1 MTLSLALAGNPN
13 VGKTALFNALTGLAL
28 TTGNYPGVTV
38 ERRHGTLTL
47 GGTAFKI
54 VDLPGCYSLAARSP
68 DEIIVAD
75 ILLGQY
81 QEEAIDG
88 IIAVAD
94 ASTLERNLYLVSQLL
109 ELGKPMIIA
118 LNMMDIAARRGI
130 IIDCGILAQHV
141 GTPVVPVCAHKG
153 HGIAKLKEE
162 MLNLAQ
168 GRIPPPPQHDTAP
181 YSITQAAA
189 NFSQCLSQYS
199 GQLGR
204 DIPSMEAFRILV
216 DAGGHSERRLIQS
229 LGVEA
234 HPILQRFREQ
244 ARDPGNPRHFRRRR
258 RFRHRND
265 QFDPPDSLES
275 LATLETQNRYAW
287 VEKVTQASVSHPAN
301 PPSPASD
308 VLDKVLT
315 HRVFG
320 SLFFFLIMFLMF
332 EAIYT
337 GALPAMHGIEAIIGG
352 LGELAN
358 QRLPENMFRSLLVDG
373 IISGVGSVL
382 MFLPQ
387 IALLSL
393 FIAILEDCGYMSRA
407 AFLMDKLM
415 SWCGLSG
422 HSFIPMLTCFAC
434 AVPGILAA
442 RTVHDRRDRFTTILV
457 APLMSCSAR
466 LLIYTILIAALIPEK
481 RLFGGF
487 IGLQALTLFAMY
499 LLGILLAGPIAWLL
513 KKNVLRGETP
523 PFLLEMPSYKRPQA
537 SIVFKKVLRECF
549 DFLGRAGTLIFS
561 VTVIIW
567 ALAYFPR
574 SETLAQQFHAQYT
587 AIEESMPAG
596 SERSTALL
604 TLKHQQGSAYL
615 KNSFL
620 GRAGQVI
627 EPVFHPLG
635 WDWRIATAVIA
646 SFPAREIFIA
656 TLGALL
662 HLESEGDSENYDVLT
677 EKLPAIRRIDGSLL
691 FTLPVTLSVMV
702 FMALSCQCA
711 ATLFT
716 IHRET
721 NQWRWPIFTFVYM
734 TLLAYAAAFFTY
746 HGTLWML

>member
-1 MTLSLALAGNPN
+1 MNLSLALVGNPN
-13 VGKTALFNALTGLAL
+13 VGKTALFNALTGLSL

-47 GGTAFKI
+47 EDTTFEI
-54 VDLPGCYSLAARSP
+54 IDLPGCYSLAARSP

-81 QEEAIDG
+81 QEEAIEG
-88 IIAVAD
+88 IIAVVD

-130 IIDCGILAQHV
+130 IIDCEILARHV

-153 HGIAKLKEE
+153 HGIPKLKED
-162 MLNLAQ
+162 LLRLAQ
-168 GRIPPPPQHDTAP
+168 GKIPPPPRHNIAP
-181 YSITQAAA
+181 SSITLAAA
-189 NFSQCLSQYS
+189 EFSRCLSQYS

-204 DIPSMEAFRILV
+204 YIPSMEAFRILV
-216 DAGGHSERRLIQS
+216 DVGGHSEQRLIQS
-229 LGVEA
+229 LGNEA
-234 HPILQRFREQ
+234 RPFLKRFREQ
-244 ARDPGNPRHFRRRR
+244 AWDTGSARHFRRRR
-258 RFRHRND
+258 RRRHHQN
-265 QFDPPDSLES
+265 PHHS
-275 LATLETQNRYAW
+275 LAVLETQSRYAW
-287 VEKVTQASVSHPAN
+287 VEKVIHASVSQPAN

-308 VLDKVLT
+308 VLDKLLT

-332 EAIYT
+332 EAIYS
-337 GALPAMHGIEAIIGG
+337 GALPAMHGIEAIIGR
-352 LGELAN
+352 LGELTN
-358 QRLPENMFRSLLVDG
+358 QSLPENMFRSLLVDG

-466 LLIYTILIAALIPEK
+466 LLIYTILIAALVPEK

-499 LLGILLAGPIAWLL
+499 LLGIFLAAPIAWLL

-523 PFLLEMPSYKRPQA
+523 PFLLEMPSYKRPQP
-537 SIVFKKVLRECF
+537 SVVLKKMARECS

-567 ALAYFPR
+567 ALAYFPH
-574 SETLAQQFHAQYT
+574 SEIITQQFDTQRT
-587 AIEESMPAG
+587 AITVSMPEG
-596 SERSTALL
+596 PERDSSLL
-604 TLKHQQGSAYL
+604 QLTHQQGSAHL

-646 SFPAREIFIA
+646 CFPAREIFIA
-656 TLGALL
+656 TLAALL
-662 HLESEGDSENYDVLT
+662 HLESEGDSGSYDVLT
-677 EKLPAIRRIDGSLL
+677 EKLRTIQRPDGSPL

-702 FMALSCQCA
+702 FMALCCQCA

-716 IHRET
+716 IRRET
-721 NQWRWPIFTFVYM
+721 GQWRWPLLTFSYM
-734 TLLAYAAAFFTY
+734 TLLAYLGAFLTY
-746 HGTLWML
+746 HGTLWAL